1 VMLKHQRKRAI
12 FLGLCVLGLFGVLV
26 VQVVHLQ
33 LGDQTERRAKYRQR
47 KIFRQELAGRR
58 GRVMDRNGRV
68 LALDVG
74 MRHIAVDARYIHRHG
89 DPLAV
94 QMALARFLKMEP
106 AAVGSRLANPDRQFE
121 YVSKYVGERQALELD
136 AFLQENS
143 LKRGVLLE
151 EVSNRTYPHGSLLC
165 HVLGFAN
172 REGLG
177 AAGIEL
183 AMDRYLK
190 GQGGLRVSEKDGHRR
205 EMVSRRSVQI
215 DATNGADVRLTID
228 QYLQFAVE
236 EALRNAM
243 ELSGA
248 KGAWAVVLE
257 SRTGAILAMASKPD
271 YDLNSF
277 YDAPEETMRNRCLGM
292 VYEPGSIIKP
302 LVFAAALNEGLVN
315 PNEMIDCEQG
325 VWIFRKR
332 PLRDFHAY
340 AQLTAA
346 DVLKKSSN
354 IGTAKIGLRLSERKF
369 YDYMRAFGIGHPT
382 GVELP
387 GEEGGIFSPT
397 QKWDSLT
404 QSRVSIGHSVSVTA
418 MQMAVSMNAIASDGQ
433 VLRPYLI
440 HEVVDAK
447 GSVLFRQEPEP
458 MGQAV
463 IRPDVAK
470 KMRELMA
477 RITEPGGTGRR
488 AAIEGYEVA
497 GKTGT
502 AEKIINGQYSDTKNI
517 ASFAGFLPARNPV
530 ITVVV
535 SIDEPQG
542 EYRTGGVVAGPVFR
556 QIGEEAIRYLGIPP
570 EGF

>member
-1 VMLKHQRKRAI
+1 VILKHQRKRAI
-12 FLGLCVLGLFGVLV
+12 FLGLLVLGLFGSLV
-26 VQVVHLQ
+26 GQVVNLQ
-33 LGDQTERRAKYRQR
+33 LGDQSERRAKYQQR
-47 KIFRQELAGRR
+47 KIFRKELTGQR
-58 GRVMDRNGRV
+58 GRVLDRNGRV

-74 MRHIAVDARYIHRHG
+74 MRHVAVDAKFIHEHS

-94 QMALARFLKMEP
+94 QMALSRFLQLEP
-106 AAVGSRLANPDRQFE
+106 AMVGSRLADIDRRFE
-121 YVSKYVGERQALELD
+121 YVSKFVPEPRAMELK
-136 AFLQENS
+136 AFLTENS
-143 LKRGVLLE
+143 LSKGVVMD
-151 EVSNRTYPHGSLLC
+151 EVSNRTYPHGNLLC

-172 REGLG
+172 REGQG
-177 AAGIEL
+177 AAGVER

-215 DATNGADVRLTID
+215 DAADGADVRLTID
-228 QYLQFAVE
+228 QYLQYAVE
-236 EALRNAM
+236 EALQKAM
-243 ELSGA
+243 SDNNA

-271 YDLNSF
+271 FDLNA
-277 YDAPEETMRNRCLGM
+277 YGAAEPESMRNRCLGM
-292 VYEPGSIIKP
+292 TYEPGSILKP

-315 PNEMIDCEQG
+315 PDEVIDCEQG
-325 VWIFRKR
+325 VWIYHKR

-340 AQLTAA
+340 SQLSAA

-354 IGTAKIGLRLSERKF
+354 IGTAKIGLRLSERTF
-369 YDYMRAFGIGHPT
+369 YDYLRAFGIGLPT

-387 GEEGGIFSPT
+387 GEESGIFWPP
-397 QKWDSLT
+397 QRWDSLT

-418 MQMAVSMNAIASDGQ
+418 MQMAASMNTIANGGQ
-433 VLRPYLI
+433 LLRPYLVQ
-440 HEVVDAK
+440 EVVDSK
-447 GSVLFRQEPEP
+447 GAVLFRQKPEAQGNP
-458 MGQAV
+458 V
-463 IRPDVAK
+463 IRPEVAA

-477 RITEPGGTGRR
+477 RITEVGGTGRR

-502 AEKIINGQYSDTKNI
+502 AEKLENGQYSDTKNI

-535 SIDEPQG
+535 SVDEPRG
-542 EYRTGGVVAGPVFR
+542 DSRTGGVVAGPVFR